1 MDNKTQGERTSGQD
15 DKMFPPNRNAGTVV
29 ALTEIRDDS
38 PVTNTRIFNS
48 VAAAAVYFA
57 HVARKAYSRANL
69 HGDALLEAVAAD
81 TAVLFAGYDNTTAE
95 DRIAVQVGGVR
106 YEAKLTAV
114 LDEALASAD
123 GRAVDAKEG
132 T

>member
-1 MDNKTQGERTSGQD
+1 MSEQN
-15 DKMFPPNRNAGTVV
+15 DKVFPPTKAANTVV
-29 ALTEIRDDS
+29 ALTETRDDS
-38 PVTNTRIFNS
+38 PVANTRIFNS

-57 HVARKAYSRANL
+57 YVARKAYSRASMS
-69 HGDALLEAVAAD
+69 GDTLMEAIAAD

-95 DRIAVQVGGVR
+95 DRSVVQVGGVK

-123 GRAVDAKEG
+123 GRAIGAKEDA
-132 T
+132 